1 MKIEI
6 DFGGKIMKRFL
17 YMAEGGRLN
26 YLDANSSEMVYRCV
40 AYFYNPSTKI
50 IIIDSETNIANI
62 YTRKI
67 DNNGNLISIIENG
80 VEK

>member
-1 MKIEI
+1 
-6 DFGGKIMKRFL
+6 MKRFW
-17 YMAEGGRLN
+17 YMAEGGKLN
-26 YLDANSSEMVYRCV
+26 YLDANSSEISSEMVYRVV
-40 AYFYNPSTKI
+40 ACFYNPSTKI
-50 IIIDSETNIANI
+50 IVIDSETNIANI

>member
-1 MKIEI
+1 
-6 DFGGKIMKRFL
+6 MKRFL

-26 YLDANSSEMVYRCV
+26 YLDADSSEMVYRCV

-50 IIIDSETNIANI
+50 IVVDSETNVANI

>member
-1 MKIEI
+1 
-6 DFGGKIMKRFL
+6 MKRFW

-26 YLDANSSEMVYRCV
+26 YLDAHSSEISSEMVYRVV
-40 AYFYNPSTKI
+40 ACLYNPSTKI
-50 IIIDSETNIANI
+50 IVIDSETNIANI

>member
-1 MKIEI
+1 
-6 DFGGKIMKRFL
+6 MKRFL

-26 YLDANSSEMVYRCV
+26 YLDATSSEMVYRCV
-40 AYFYNPSTKI
+40 ACYYNPSTKI
-50 IIIDSETNIANI
+50 IVIDSETNIANI

-80 VEK
+80 IEIRG

>member
-1 MKIEI
+1 
-6 DFGGKIMKRFL
+6 MKRFL

-26 YLDANSSEMVYRCV
+26 YLDANSSEISSEMVYRVVGCL
-40 AYFYNPSTKI
+40 YNPSTKI
-50 IIIDSETNIANI
+50 IVIDSETNIANI

>member
-1 MKIEI
+1 
-6 DFGGKIMKRFL
+6 MKRFL

-40 AYFYNPSTKI
+40 AYFYNPSTKVI
-50 IIIDSETNIANI
+50 VIDTENNIANI

-67 DNNGNLISIIENG
+67 DLNGNLVCIFENG
-80 VEK
+80 IEK

>member
-1 MKIEI
+1 
-6 DFGGKIMKRFL
+6 MKRFL

-26 YLDANSSEMVYRCV
+26 YLDATSSEMVYRCV
-40 AYFYNPSTKI
+40 ACFYSPSTKI
-50 IIIDSETNIANI
+50 IVIDSETNIANI

>member
-6 DFGGKIMKRFL
+6 DFGGKKMKRFL

-26 YLDANSSEMVYRCV
+26 YLDADSSEMVYRCV

-50 IIIDSETNIANI
+50 IVIDTETNIANI

-67 DNNGNLISIIENG
+67 DKNGNLISIFDLLED
-80 VEK
+80 

>member
-1 MKIEI
+1 
-6 DFGGKIMKRFL
+6 MKRFL

-40 AYFYNPSTKI
+40 ACFYNPSTKVI
-50 IIIDSETNIANI
+50 VIDTENNIANI

-67 DNNGNLISIIENG
+67 DLNGNLVCIFENG
-80 VEK
+80 IEK

>member
-1 MKIEI
+1 
-6 DFGGKIMKRFL
+6 MKRFL

-40 AYFYNPSTKI
+40 ACFYSPSTKVI
-50 IIIDSETNIANI
+50 VIDTENNIANI

-67 DNNGNLISIIENG
+67 DLNGNLVCIFENG
-80 VEK
+80 IEK

>member
-1 MKIEI
+1 
-6 DFGGKIMKRFL
+6 MKRFL

-26 YLDANSSEMVYRCV
+26 YLDADFSESEMVYRCV
-40 AYFYNPSTKI
+40 ACFYNPSTKI
-50 IIIDSETNIANI
+50 IVIDSETNIANI

-67 DNNGNLISIIENG
+67 DKNGNLISIIENG

>member
-1 MKIEI
+1 
-6 DFGGKIMKRFL
+6 MKRFL

-40 AYFYNPSTKI
+40 ACFYNPSTKVI
-50 IIIDSETNIANI
+50 VIDTKNNIANI

-67 DNNGNLISIIENG
+67 DLNGNLVCIFENG
-80 VEK
+80 IEK